1 MSTILI
7 TGATGGLGKAVVETL
22 LKTVSPASLA
32 VLARDPAKAAD
43 LQAQGVAVR
52 QGDYTDY
59 DSLVAAF
66 TGVDKLYFV
75 ATSSFTDRIAQHE
88 NVVKAAVAAKVGH
101 VFYTSFQRKTE
112 DDSSPIAFIEEAH
125 LVTEKLLQS
134 SGLTYTILQH
144 TLYLDVFPPFFG
156 PQVLEMGII
165 QLPASLGR
173 GAYASRHDLALA
185 GAAALL
191 GTGHENQ
198 IYELA
203 ADTTYSLA
211 DLAQALSTATGKPV
225 SYVSPTPEEFIAQMT
240 QAGVPAEASQM
251 IVALMAA
258 VGQGE
263 FDSPNPMLATLLGRQ
278 PESPVAFF
286 KATYAQQQ

>member
-7 TGATGGLGKAVVETL
+7 TGATGGLSKAVVETL
-22 LKTVSPASLA
+22 LQSVSPASLA

-43 LQAQGVAVR
+43 LQAKGVAVR

-75 ATSSFTDRIAQHE
+75 ATSSYTDRVPQHE
-88 NVVKAAVAAKVGH
+88 NVVKAAVAANVGH
-101 VFYTSFQRKTE
+101 VFYTSFQRKEE
-112 DDSSPIAFIEEAH
+112 DSASPTAFIEEAH
-125 LVTEKLLQS
+125 LVTEKLLQA

-156 PQVLEMGII
+156 PQVLETGTIY
-165 QLPASLGR
+165 LPAGLGR

-185 GAAALL
+185 GAAVLL

-198 IYELA
+198 TYQLA

-211 DLAQALSTATGKPV
+211 DLAQELSTATGKPV
-225 SYVSPTPEEFIAQMT
+225 SYVSPTPKEFIAQMT
-240 QAGVPAEASQM
+240 QAGVPAELSQM
-251 IVALMAA
+251 IVALMAS
-258 VGQGE
+258 VGQGH
-263 FDSPNPMLATLLGRQ
+263 FDCPDPTLARLLGRQ

-286 KATYAQQQ
+286 KATYSQQQ

>member
-22 LKTVSPASLA
+22 LQSVSPASLA

-75 ATSSFTDRIAQHE
+75 ATSSYTDRVPQHE

-101 VFYTSFQRKTE
+101 IFYTSFQRKAE
-112 DDSSPIAFIEEAH
+112 DSSSPTAFIEEAH
-125 LVTEKLLQS
+125 LVTEKLLQA

-156 PQVLEMGII
+156 PQVLETGTIY
-165 QLPASLGR
+165 LPAGLGR

-185 GAAALL
+185 GAAVLL

-198 IYELA
+198 TYQLA

-211 DLAQALSTATGKPV
+211 DLAQALSTATGKPI
-225 SYVSPTPEEFIAQMT
+225 SYVSPTPEEFSVQMT

-251 IVALMAA
+251 IVALMAS
-258 VGQGE
+258 VGQGN
-263 FDSPNPMLATLLGRQ
+263 FDCPDPTLATLLGRQ
-278 PESPVAFF
+278 PESPSAFF
-286 KATYAQQQ
+286 KAAYAQQ